1 MGSLSKFLGKPKEID
16 IEGDKLTIHP
26 LKVEDMHLFSAK
38 ENASQEELNKVST
51 KMLKLS
57 IPDATDEEINSL
69 PMAKFMIIMEAIN
82 KLNGFTDE
90 RLDAIRKRIEQR
102 KAGG

>member
-1 MGSLSKFLGKPKEID
+1 MGSLSEFLGKPKEIN
-16 IEGDKLTIHP
+16 IGEKKLIIHP
-26 LKVEDMHLFSAK
+26 LKVKDMHLFSK
-38 ENASQEELNKVST
+38 ENAGQEEMNEMSK

-69 PMAKFMIIMEAIN
+69 PMDKFMIIMEEIN

-90 RLDAIRKRIEQR
+90 RLDTIKKRIEQKR
-102 KAGG
+102 AGR